1 MGNQAARQAARRK
14 VSEALAIKQRERAER
29 ERRHSEAAVVVLTA
43 LAEREAAVAV
53 KEFEAAAAIAE
64 LAADGLSMAEI
75 GEWCGGLDVRE
86 VGRLAKLATVSGP
99 ATRAKV
105 G

>member
-29 ERRHSEAAVVVLTA
+29 ERRLSEAAVSVLTA
-43 LAEREAAVAV
+43 LAERDKAVAAQEHV
-53 KEFEAAAAIAE
+53 AAAAIATMVAE
-64 LAADGLSMAEI
+64 GLSAAEI
-75 GEWCGGLDVRE
+75 AGWCGGLDARD
-86 VGRLAKLATVSGP
+86 VGRLAKLSAPTDAP
-99 ATRAKV
+99 TRPKV